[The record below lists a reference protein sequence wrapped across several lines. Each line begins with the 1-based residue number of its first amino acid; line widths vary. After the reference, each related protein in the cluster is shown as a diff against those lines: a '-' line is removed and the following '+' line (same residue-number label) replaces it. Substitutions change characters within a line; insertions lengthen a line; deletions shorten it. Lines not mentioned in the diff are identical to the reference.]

1 MKIVTVVGARP
12 QFIKLAPLIEPLAG
26 RFESVLVHTGQH
38 YDEGMSDQFFHELR
52 LPRPQHHLGVGSAP
66 HGAQTGRMLERVEE
80 ILLQESP
87 DVLLVFGDTNS
98 TLAGALAAAKLHI
111 PVAHVEAGMRCFDM
125 RVPEEVNRVLTDHLA
140 RWNFASCQTAVDNL
154 ARESITSGV
163 HLVGDIMVDSLR
175 RTLTGPPAEPAP
187 EGDYL
192 LLTMHR
198 AEMTPEGLESILTV
212 LREHGQ
218 PVLFPCHP
226 RTLQLLR
233 QTGLDRLLADG
244 PVRLLPP
251 AGHRQILAWIEQ
263 ANLVLTDSGGLQ
275 KEAYLLKTPCLTL
288 RDETEWVETVAVGWN
303 TLVGHDRA
311 RIQAG
316 LSTRPPAEHPEL
328 YGDGHTAE
336 RILDVLARE
345 AVPSKRAKET
355 V

>member
-12 QFIKLAPLIEPLAG
+12 QFIKLAPLIEPMAG

-80 ILLQESP
+80 ILLAESP

-154 ARESITSGV
+154 ARENITTGV

-175 RTLTGPPAEPAP
+175 RTLAGPPAEPPP
-187 EGDYL
+187 EGNYL

-198 AEMTPEGLESILTV
+198 AEMTPEGLETILTV

-226 RTLQLLR
+226 RTLQILR
-233 QTGLDRLLADG
+233 QTGLDRLLEEG

-251 AGHRQILAWIEQ
+251 AGHRQILAWLER
-263 ANLVLTDSGGLQ
+263 ASLVLTDSGGLQ

-288 RDETEWVETVAVGWN
+288 REETEWVETVAAGWN

-311 RIQAG
+311 RILAG
-316 LSTRPPAEHPEL
+316 LASRPPAAHPEL
-328 YGDGHTAE
+328 YGDGLTAE
-336 RILDVLARE
+336 RILDVLAHE